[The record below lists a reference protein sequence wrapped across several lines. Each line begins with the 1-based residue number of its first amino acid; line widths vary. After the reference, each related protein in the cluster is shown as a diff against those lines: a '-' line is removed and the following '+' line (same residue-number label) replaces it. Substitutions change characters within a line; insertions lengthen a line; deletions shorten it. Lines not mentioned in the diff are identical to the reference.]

1 MAVANVDKIEVGT
14 PASFGCWTDVYPGVV
29 TKVTSKTV
37 TVREVGHGPNQK
49 VWPDQ
54 DFPVYLDKLTS
65 REMIFRRTK
74 DGRYRSAN
82 GYRASFGHARYYQD
96 PHF

>member
-1 MAVANVDKIEVGT
+1 METGNVDGIKVGT
-14 PASFGCWTDVYPGVV
+14 PASYSPYTDVYPGVV
-29 TKVTSKTV
+29 VRVTPKTV
-37 TVREVGHGPNQK
+37 TVQPVEHGANRC

-54 DFPVYLDKLTS
+54 DFPIYLDQPVGS
-65 REMIFRRTK
+65 PIVFRRTK
-74 DGRYRSAN
+74 RGYKSSS